1 MNSYITFD
9 IRRNLR
15 NILNEFE
22 SSSHKNNN
30 NKKENSYYIE
40 FLIALELS
48 IGRSTFKRKHLSF
61 LVK

>member
-1 MNSYITFD
+1 MNSNITFD

-15 NILNEFE
+15 DILNGFE
-22 SSSHKNNN
+22 SSSHKNN

-40 FLIALELS
+40 FVIALELS

-61 LVK
+61 LVT